1 MKPEN
6 IFLTDDG
13 NVKILDFG
21 LAKLEPA
28 AAFATDGDTM
38 LLTEPGRAIGTP
50 AYMSPEQVRG
60 EPVDARSD
68 IFSFGLVVYE
78 MCAERRPFQAET
90 RAELMTAILR
100 QDAAPIAP
108 PDSAFPEGLATVV
121 QRCLEKRREDRF
133 QSASDIGFVLD
144 VLTPASGSRA
154 AASARPA
161 VSRRRL
167 LWGAAALPLAASWA
181 VAAYL
186 GRISARQRRPL
197 FRRVTFRHGY
207 VASARF
213 SPDGQTII
221 YSAAWEGDGLK
232 LFSGRPDRPEYR
244 PLDLPPSYILS
255 ISPRSEMA
263 ILSADRPGPPMERA
277 GTLSIAPL
285 AGGAARELIRV
296 VRSADWSPAGDQLAV
311 VRPLQPKYRLEY
323 SVGKVLYETNGKI
336 ADPRISPDGTFVAFI
351 DQPRAG
357 DDAGFVAV
365 MDRAGA
371 CRKISQDCGLPG
383 ARLVA

>member
-1 MKPEN
+1 
-6 IFLTDDG
+6 
-13 NVKILDFG
+13 
-21 LAKLEPA
+21 
-28 AAFATDGDTM
+28 
-38 LLTEPGRAIGTP
+38 
-50 AYMSPEQVRG
+50 
-60 EPVDARSD
+60 
-68 IFSFGLVVYE
+68 
-78 MCAERRPFQAET
+78 
-90 RAELMTAILR
+90 
-100 QDAAPIAP
+100 
-108 PDSAFPEGLATVV
+108 
-121 QRCLEKRREDRF
+121 
-133 QSASDIGFVLD
+133 
-144 VLTPASGSRA
+144 
-154 AASARPA
+154 
-161 VSRRRL
+161 
-167 LWGAAALPLAASWA
+167 
-181 VAAYL
+181 
-186 GRISARQRRPL
+186 
-197 FRRVTFRHGY
+197 
-207 VASARF
+207 
-213 SPDGQTII
+213 
-221 YSAAWEGDGLK
+221 
-232 LFSGRPDRPEYR
+232 
-244 PLDLPPSYILS
+244 
-255 ISPRSEMA
+255 MA